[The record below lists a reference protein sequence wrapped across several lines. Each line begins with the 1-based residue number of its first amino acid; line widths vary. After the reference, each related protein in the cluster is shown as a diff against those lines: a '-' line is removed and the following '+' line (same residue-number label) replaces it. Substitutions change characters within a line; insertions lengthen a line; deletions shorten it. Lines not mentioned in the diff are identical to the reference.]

1 MIRASNWR
9 PLERNTLQ
17 GFVTLHLEPSGLK
30 IYECTYHRSASCSDW
45 VGLPARPQLGKDGQ
59 QRKDP
64 ANGEPFCQPI
74 VEIRGRKSESG
85 FRPLLW
91 QRCARSSIRRGKLHE
106 RRRNQSGAAG
116 HRLCRG

>member
-17 GFVTLHLEPSGLK
+17 GFVTLHLEPSGLT
-30 IYECTYHRSASCSDW
+30 IHECTYHRSASCSDW

-64 ANGEPFCQPI
+64 ANGKPLYQPI
-74 VEIRGRKSESG
+74 VEIRGKKQRER
-85 FRPLLW
+85 FQTAALAAVRTLLDTT
-91 QRCARSSIRRGKLHE
+91 GK
-106 RRRNQSGAAG
+106 AT
-116 HRLCRG
+116 